1 MNPEILIM
9 DDALSAVDAKTE
21 QRILTNL
28 REFRQKGITII
39 ATHRLSSIMRA
50 DEILV
55 LDNGHIS
62 ERGTHEQLLS
72 LEGWYDN
79 MFRQQQLD
87 QKISESGEDNE

>member
-1 MNPEILIM
+1 
-9 DDALSAVDAKTE
+9 
-21 QRILTNL
+21 
-28 REFRQKGITII
+28 
-39 ATHRLSSIMRA
+39 MRA